1 MDDIPNLTVLEHSR
15 ISPPRDTIGHCSLP
29 LTFFDVTWL
38 LFPPVHH
45 LFFYDFPH
53 PKSHFIETVVPN
65 LKHSLSITLQHC
77 FPFVSNLIVFPTVTR
92 KPEIRHVEGDSV
104 AVTFAESTLDFNDQ
118 TGNHPRKC
126 EDFYPLVP
134 ALGSAVKESDVTL
147 PLLSV
152 QVTYFLNS
160 GFSIGLTNHH
170 SLGDASTRFCFLKAW
185 TLVSESVT
193 CGYIWSCIAKSFVKR
208 GGKTSEYELEQF
220 VVSVDCRSRLD
231 PPLPATYF
239 GNCIAPCIV
248 TINNVVLSGESG
260 FVIAT
265 KLIGEGISKMVNNK
279 EGILK
284 DAERWYDGFK
294 IPARKIGVSGTP
306 KLNFYD
312 MDFGWGK
319 PIKYEAVSFYYM
331 IMETFYISG
340 SKESAAQDLE
350 IGVCF
355 PSLQMEAFAN
365 IFNHGLKS
373 AIYQ

>member
-92 KPEIRHVEGDSV
+92 KPKIRHVEGDSV
-104 AVTFAESTLDFNDQ
+104 AVTFAESTLDFNDL

-126 EDFYPLVP
+126 EDFYLLVP
-134 ALGSAVKESDVTL
+134 AL
-147 PLLSV
+147 
-152 QVTYFLNS
+152 
-160 GFSIGLTNHH
+160 
-170 SLGDASTRFCFLKAW
+170 
-185 TLVSESVT
+185 
-193 CGYIWSCIAKSFVKR
+193 
-208 GGKTSEYELEQF
+208 
-220 VVSVDCRSRLD
+220 
-231 PPLPATYF
+231 
-239 GNCIAPCIV
+239 
-248 TINNVVLSGESG
+248 GESG

-355 PSLQMEAFAN
+355 SSLQMEAFAN